1 MAKGYPSRHRAQ
13 KAYWR
18 GVKTATTGRGMNPY
32 RNPFLKKLFE
42 RGKLNPGATPPPQ
55 FAPKPKP
62 QRSIRAG
69 DRSARASG
77 GPGRSS
83 GYGSSSGSGNA
94 FGRPLRYGQGAPQQ
108 PPLRPRR
115 PDGW

>member
-1 MAKGYPSRHRAQ
+1 
-13 KAYWR
+13 
-18 GVKTATTGRGMNPY
+18 MNPY
-32 RNPFLKKLFE
+32 RNPVLKKLFE

-62 QRSIRAG
+62 QRAIRAS

-77 GPGRSS
+77 GPGRSLGGRSS
-83 GYGSSSGSGNA
+83 GYGSSSGAGNSA
-94 FGRPLRYGQGAPQQ
+94 FGRPMRYGQGAPQQ